1 MKTPKMMMSLM
12 MFLLAI
18 SGIYAQNSMPIMQT
32 FKGHYGNSWF
42 GERIT
47 AMDYNADGYD
57 DLILYSRK
65 YGTNQRSA
73 IVFYFGSAQM
83 DSIPDIVLQSQYPG
97 QVNKGFFLNAGD
109 VNGDGYDDFLT
120 QKNWESSPDSC
131 AMSFYY
137 GGPDADSEPDFEI
150 VVRRDEGTP
159 QIRPLSCIGDVNN
172 DGYDDLGCSVWAN
185 DEYNG
190 EFKLA
195 ILYGGTWELEL
206 LDDIVVS
213 NQVLHNMEPVGDVN
227 GDGLDDFVAGF
238 GATINGEF
246 NIYRYLYLG
255 SNTFNINDRILM
267 YQVPY
272 SSAGGQIFA
281 AAYGIGDFN
290 GDGYDDMVYC
300 NGSSSWDNNKI
311 RLGGTD
317 IMMTEEFTA
326 ESYSAANLL
335 QLGSW
340 QKVAYGDFNGDGY
353 SDLAGSDW
361 IAFTWIGHAGIW
373 LGKAIPN
380 GMYDLRISSPPT
392 SPFHQ
397 FGWQLAAGDFNGDGF
412 CDLAVSAPQ
421 ADGSGNPW
429 YTGYVYIFAGNAQ
442 LADTTVANEDPV
454 LVPEQAGFGMRYYPN
469 PQAGD
474 GSGISYEIEGK
485 IPDLTTQATLT
496 IHNIKGQL
504 IKQIDVEADQLRK
517 GTGTISTPRMNPG
530 VYIISLWLNGTKTNS
545 EKIVI
550 K

>member
-1 MKTPKMMMSLM
+1 MKTPKMMMSLIM
-12 MFLLAI
+12 LLLAI

-32 FKGHYGNSWF
+32 LVGEHGNAWL
-42 GERIT
+42 GEKLVV
-47 AMDYNADGYD
+47 MDFNADSFD
-57 DLILYSRK
+57 DLVVTTSKSGPDQEIGLM
-65 YGTNQRSA
+65 
-73 IVFYFGSAQM
+73 VYFGGNDFNSIADLTRLNQPPWLSAPN
-83 DSIPDIVLQSQYPG
+83 SV
-97 QVNKGFFLNAGD
+97 LNAGD
-109 VNGDGYDDFLT
+109 VNADGIDDLMTLDFYHSD
-120 QKNWESSPDSC
+120 WDSV
-131 AMSFYY
+131 AIHFYY
-137 GGPDADSEPDFEI
+137 GGSNADLEYDYEI
-150 VVRRDEGTP
+150 IIQADEGTP

-255 SNTFNINDRILM
+255 SNTFNVNDRILM

-335 QLGSW
+335 HLGSW

-361 IAFTWIGHAGIW
+361 RAFTWIGHAGIW

-421 ADGSGNPW
+421 SDSPNPW
-429 YTGYVYIFAGNAQ
+429 YNGYVYIFAGNAQ

-474 GSGISYEIEGK
+474 SSGISYEIEGK

>member
-32 FKGHYGNSWF
+32 LVGEHGNAWL
-42 GERIT
+42 GEKLVV
-47 AMDYNADGYD
+47 MDFNADSFD
-57 DLILYSRK
+57 DLVVTTSKSGPDQEIGLM
-65 YGTNQRSA
+65 
-73 IVFYFGSAQM
+73 VYFGGNDFNSIADLTRLNQPPWLSAPN
-83 DSIPDIVLQSQYPG
+83 SV
-97 QVNKGFFLNAGD
+97 LNAGD
-109 VNGDGYDDFLT
+109 VNADGIDDLMTLDFYHSD
-120 QKNWESSPDSC
+120 WDSV
-131 AMSFYY
+131 AIHFYY
-137 GGPDADSEPDFEI
+137 GGSNADLEYDYEI
-150 VVRRDEGTP
+150 IIQADEGTP

-185 DEYNG
+185 DEYIG
-190 EFKLA
+190 DFKLA
-195 ILYGGTWELEL
+195 ILYGGTWELQIITEKVATNRHW
-206 LDDIVVS
+206 DI
-213 NQVLHNMEPVGDVN
+213 EGVGDTN
-227 GDGLDDFVAGF
+227 GDGIADFVTGYAV
-238 GATINGEF
+238 TTPNGLVTSRNLHLGGNPD
-246 NIYRYLYLG
+246 NIM
-255 SNTFNINDRILM
+255 NPIVM
-267 YQVPY
+267 YQVVD
-272 SSAGGQIFA
+272 GGGTFS

-300 NGSSSWDNNKI
+300 NGDSWYDNNKI

-317 IMMTEEFTA
+317 IMMTEEFTV
-326 ESYSAANLL
+326 ESFSAANLL

-421 ADGSGNPW
+421 SDSPNPW
-429 YTGYVYIFAGNAQ
+429 YNGYVYIFAGNAQ

-474 GSGISYEIEGK
+474 SSGISYEIEGK

-530 VYIISLWLNGTKTNS
+530 VYIISLWLNGTKKNS